1 MKTENKIAID
11 IVLLLPDDTNK
22 LARDLSSKI
31 ISPEN
36 MRPYKLG
43 ENDYLPHISL
53 LMGTTFANN
62 IESIKNKIEP
72 ILKKYLP
79 IKITFTGIKQGTF
92 SYLEIEKTETLVA
105 LQNEIA
111 ENIQLDYDAN
121 KTMFLDPDISDQG
134 VDWINKF
141 RENNLGEAK
150 FNLHVT
156 LGLGDASSLNSNFP
170 IKTIVNTLAICHIG
184 YGCSCRK
191 VFNKI
196 YGK

>member
-1 MKTENKIAID
+1 MNTENKIAID
-11 IVLLLPDDTNK
+11 IVLLLPDEMNK

-36 MRPYKLG
+36 MRQYKLG

-53 LMGTTFANN
+53 LMGTIFVNN
-62 IESIKNKIEP
+62 IESIKNEIEP
-72 ILKKYLP
+72 IVKKYLP
-79 IKITFTGIKQGTF
+79 IKITFTDIKQGTF
-92 SYLEIEKTETLVA
+92 SYLAIEKTEALVA

-121 KTMFLDPDISDQG
+121 KAMFLDPDISDQG

-141 RENNLGEAK
+141 KENNLGEGK

-156 LGLGDASSLNSNFP
+156 LGLGDASSLNPNLP
-170 IKTIVNTLAICHIG
+170 IETMVNTIAICHIG

-191 VFNKI
+191 VFEKI
-196 YGK
+196 IL